1 MIRKRHNC
9 RSTHRGNMR
18 RRVIAALAAIVSCTC
33 LADQTIT
40 KVIDDPVYTAP
51 VKLVDIGNGQRLNVY
66 CVGTG
71 SPVVVFDSGL
81 GDSTISWALVQP
93 AIAKKTTAC
102 SFDRAGM
109 GYSDAIRRPSTALNQ
124 SEDLHALLQA
134 AHLKPPYVLVGHSM
148 AGMNVRVYADKY
160 PDEVAGLVIVDG
172 SHEDQ
177 SVKSWATGKPGEKA
191 SFDARLRD
199 RKKCPLQAEKGL
211 VKGTPMYKKCV
222 DDSDNPHFSPA
233 INTAVEKYEV
243 TVKWQAAE
251 LSELENI
258 FYASADETRAT
269 RKNFGDMPIIVL
281 THSPHAKSK
290 GETQD
295 VRNQKTLRWEE
306 AHTQVASMSTR
317 GINIIVP
324 NSNHYI
330 QYDHP
335 QVVIDAINQAVSI
348 ARGQ

>member
-1 MIRKRHNC
+1 MMPCSLIRCSSNGGSCCPSRGWAMIQKRHNC

-33 LADQTIT
+33 LADQKIT

-109 GYSDAIRRPSTALNQ
+109 GYSDAIRRPSTPRNQ

-134 AHLKPPYVLVGHSM
+134 AHIKPPYVLVGHSM

-160 PDEVAGLVIVDG
+160 PDEVVGMVLVEG

-177 SVKSWATGKPGEKA
+177 SVRGWGPGHKEHY
-191 SFDARLRD
+191 DAY
-199 RKKCPLQAEKGL
+199 LQDMHACIAAAGKGL
-211 VKGTPMYKKCV
+211 VKDTPMFKKCV
-222 DDSDNPHFSPA
+222 GDTDDPRFSTA
-233 INTAVEKYEV
+233 INAAQEK
-243 TVKWQAAE
+243 
-251 LSELENI
+251 
-258 FYASADETRAT
+258 
-269 RKNFGDMPIIVL
+269 
-281 THSPHAKSK
+281 
-290 GETQD
+290 
-295 VRNQKTLRWEE
+295 
-306 AHTQVASMSTR
+306 
-317 GINIIVP
+317 
-324 NSNHYI
+324 
-330 QYDHP
+330 
-335 QVVIDAINQAVSI
+335 
-348 ARGQ
+348 